1 MDFTSIKFRPYK
13 YKIESFILTIPGLG
27 DYNVD
32 PKYITKVVIEKNYD
46 RYIYPYFEVT
56 MNVPNNV
63 YRAAQKENID
73 IRAYIHMVG
82 GFSDIAMII
91 DDYSPDEVYNEE

>member
-13 YKIESFILTIPGLG
+13 YKIESFTLMIPGLG

-63 YRAAQKENID
+63 Y
-73 IRAYIHMVG
+73 
-82 GFSDIAMII
+82 
-91 DDYSPDEVYNEE
+91 

>member
-32 PKYITKVVIEKNYD
+32 PKYITKIVIEKNYD

-63 YRAAQKENID
+63 YRAAQKENIPFD
-73 IRAYIHMVG
+73 VLATRR
-82 GFSDIAMII
+82 FTSLKR
-91 DDYSPDEVYNEE
+91 SNNN